1 MSVDETATNLT
12 IGQLKSEM
20 SFLAEEIGSI
30 GLDAMDQPAKYG
42 PAALKE
48 LRHSHMG
55 VQGLIDSGADTM
67 GEILRLRSELEGLEK
82 ALLALKI
89 NL

>member
-1 MSVDETATNLT
+1 VSVDETATNLT

-20 SFLAEEIGSI
+20 SFLAEEIESI

-55 VQGLIDSGADTM
+55 
-67 GEILRLRSELEGLEK
+67 EILRLRSELEGLEK

>member
-1 MSVDETATNLT
+1 VSVDETATNLT

-55 VQGLIDSGADTM
+55 
-67 GEILRLRSELEGLEK
+67 EILRLRSELEGLEK

>member
-55 VQGLIDSGADTM
+55 
-67 GEILRLRSELEGLEK
+67 EILRLRSELEGLEK